1 MAKDYADIFLKAMK
15 TISDAAVSQLS
26 FDKTIICHIIDNSK
40 GKSILNVLNK
50 ILSILIYFSLT
61 NLPNCLNV
69 GKTKR
74 KNSFWLNENS
84 KNVYLYF

>member
-40 GKSILNVLNK
+40 ASEGQYTVSDG
-50 ILSILIYFSLT
+50 SS
-61 NLPNCLNV
+61 
-69 GKTKR
+69 
-74 KNSFWLNENS
+74 SFYAYSDNTEYKKMKL
-84 KNVYLYF
+84 FM